1 MRETDNFEDKILD
14 DLLTDSV
21 KDLYP
26 VEDILAEYQDDLV
39 EPSEEFKAN
48 MESMFREEK
57 RKLKRQR
64 RRLMM
69 PKVAASIAIFLVVG
83 VFTINQV
90 PAWREPIYNF
100 LFNTTSD
107 GKKMKVEITEENN
120 KDDFE
125 KYMPKYIPEGF
136 ELVEKVHDKNLNQ
149 YRFIYKYRKDSFT
162 ILITSQSSDF
172 YLDPTDFDKIIYN
185 NHTYYTDKQNK
196 IMWIFNRCSYFI
208 YGELKQQELL
218 KIADSII

>member
-69 PKVAASIAIFLVVG
+69 PKIATSIAIFLVVG

-107 GKKMKVEITEENN
+107 GRKTKIEVTEANDDE
-120 KDDFE
+120 DFE
-125 KYMPKYIPEGF
+125 KYMPKYVPEGF
-136 ELVEKVHDKNLNQ
+136 ELVEKNYEPEFEK
-149 YRFIYKYRKDSFT
+149 YRFHYNNKTKSFIII
-162 ILITSQSSDF
+162 ILPKSDDF
-172 YLDPTDFDKIIYN
+172 YLDTSLFKKTIHN
-185 NHTYYTDKQNK
+185 NRTYYIKGGTD
-196 IMWIFNRCSYFI
+196 IMWISNHCSFYI
-208 YGELKQQELL
+208 KSDLNKKETL
-218 KIADSII
+218 KISDSIQ